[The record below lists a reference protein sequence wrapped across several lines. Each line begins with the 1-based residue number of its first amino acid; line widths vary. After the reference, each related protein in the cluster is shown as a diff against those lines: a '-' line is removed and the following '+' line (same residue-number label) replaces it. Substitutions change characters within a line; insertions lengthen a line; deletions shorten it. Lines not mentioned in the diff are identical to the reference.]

1 MVDYDPWKG
10 NYTNT
15 IVRNNRIAGGFATDQ
30 QDSASLPKGTNSED
44 VIIKSVFFPS
54 DISTGAYSS

>member
-10 NYTNT
+10 NYTDT

-44 VIIKSVFFPS
+44 VIVK
-54 DISTGAYSS
+54 